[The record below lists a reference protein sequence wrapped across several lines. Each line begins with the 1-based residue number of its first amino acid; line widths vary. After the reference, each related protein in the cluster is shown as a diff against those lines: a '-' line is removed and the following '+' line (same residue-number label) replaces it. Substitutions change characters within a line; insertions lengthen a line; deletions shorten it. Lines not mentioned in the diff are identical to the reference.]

1 MWRLTPCLAI
11 PATITPSSVLDE
23 IGYHPANKNELTTTI
38 STRFHGVPPT
48 SCRSLDLAIVFRVL
62 IPFALGYF
70 LSYVF
75 RVVNAVIQQD
85 LVAEL
90 GLDASDLGL
99 LTSTYFLTF
108 AAFQIPLG
116 MLLDRFG
123 PRKTESF
130 LMLIA
135 AAGAVVFAL
144 APNREVLIL
153 GRGLIGFGVSAC
165 LMAAFKAFILW
176 FPKGRLPLINGI
188 QMAVGGVGAMAA
200 SVPVERALQFTDWR
214 GIFLGLGALT
224 VLGAALIFF
233 VVPRRREV
241 PEARSTLRE
250 LFGGVA
256 AVMTSPVFWRL
267 APLTF
272 ASQASFL
279 SVQSLWIGPW
289 LRDIGG
295 LDQAD
300 VAQAILVVSAAM
312 TVGFILAGGLAERLG
327 RIGIAPVPVA
337 LVVMTVSMAV
347 QLVLVLQLAVP
358 PVLIWSLFALFGT
371 SGILVYAGLS
381 QAFPLHLAGRVNTG
395 LNLLV
400 FVGSFAFQWGIG
412 GIIDLWPM
420 AENGGYRPEAYQAGF
435 AMILGVQVLAAL
447 WCVVFRKGKLPLR
460 V

>member
-1 MWRLTPCLAI
+1 MT
-11 PATITPSSVLDE
+11 
-23 IGYHPANKNELTTTI
+23 
-38 STRFHGVPPT
+38 
-48 SCRSLDLAIVFRVL
+48 IVFRVL

-75 RVVNAVIQQD
+75 RVVNAIIQQD
-85 LVAEL
+85 LVSEL

-135 AAGAVVFAL
+135 AAGAVIFAL
-144 APNREVLIL
+144 APNREILIL

-214 GIFLGLGALT
+214 GIFLGLGTLT
-224 VLGAALIFF
+224 VVAAAIIYF
-233 VVPRRREV
+233 VVPRRQEI
-241 PEARSTLRE
+241 PETRSTLRE
-250 LFGGVA
+250 QFGGVA
-256 AVMTSPVFWRL
+256 EVMTSPVFWRL

-272 ASQASFL
+272 ASQAAFL

-295 LDQAD
+295 FDQAD
-300 VAQAILVVSAAM
+300 VAQSILIVSAAM
-312 TVGFILAGGLAERLG
+312 TAGFILAGGLAERLG

-337 LVVMTVSMAV
+337 LVSMTISAAV
-347 QLVLVLQLAVP
+347 QLVLVLQL
-358 PVLIWSLFALFGT
+358 PVSPILIWCLFALFGT

-412 GIIDLWPM
+412 GIIDLWPL
-420 AENGGYRPEAYQAGF
+420 AENGGYRPEAYQAGLG
-435 AMILGVQVLAAL
+435 MILGVQVLAGL
-447 WCVVFRKGKLPLR
+447 WCIVFRKGKLPLR